1 MEKFNFGEALSMMQI
16 GETVCLELDGKVRRY
31 SIEDGR
37 IVCRVGENVTYIVTK
52 FYTDAVLSEEWY
64 LYE

>member
-1 MEKFNFGEALSMMQI
+1 MEKFNFGEAISMMQI

-31 SIEDGR
+31 SIVDGR
-37 IVCRVGENVTYIVTK
+37 IVCHIGENVKYVVTK
-52 FYTDAVLSEEWY
+52 FYTDAVLSENWY